1 MGLFDILRTTPSV
14 ASYESYNFLIVAAL
28 QEELNE
34 FYKLDPNFSK
44 MERMEGD
51 CYEVSFNNNGKTI
64 KVLTYSAD
72 KMGMPFNAA
81 SIMRIINIHQP
92 YFTLFIG
99 TCASIGKKRNLG
111 DVLIPHR
118 IFSYESGKYED
129 GSFKPDYYAYET
141 GETLRK
147 QANLLYSRIENSL
160 KYKVSYD
167 DDFSSGGAVID
178 DENIVIEIEK
188 RCGRKL
194 SGLDMEAY
202 SIGCINFIL
211 KPNKELLVIKGI
223 SDYAR
228 KKGETEQLGNKE
240 LARKN
245 AAEYAFELIKHLDSN
260 VLGPPKE
267 IEIWAP

>member
-1 MGLFDILRTTPSV
+1 MGIFDMLKTTTNV
-14 ASYESYNFLIVAAL
+14 ASNESYNFLVVAAL

-34 FYKLDPNFSK
+34 FYKLDPSFSK

-51 CYEVSFNNNGKTI
+51 CYKVTFNYYGHTI

-99 TCASIGKKRNLG
+99 TCASIGEKKELG

-118 IFSYESGKYED
+118 IFSYESGKYDD
-129 GSFKPDYYAYET
+129 GIFKPDFYSYET

-147 QANLLYSRIENSL
+147 QANLLYSRIEKKL

-178 DENIVIEIEK
+178 DDNIVAEIEK
-188 RCGRKL
+188 RSGRKL

-211 KPNKELLVIKGI
+211 KPSKELLVIKGI

-228 KKGETEQLGNKE
+228 KKSETEQQGNKE

-245 AAEYAFELIKHLDSN
+245 AAEFTFELIKHLDSN
-260 VLGPPKE
+260 VLGYSKE
-267 IEIWAP
+267 IEI